1 MNDKNRLIRVLGLL
15 ALVGRI
21 TAVPLIIAF
30 AQNGWGAPGTA
41 VYKRYELLNRLMA
54 VSLLLMSAGWLGMV
68 WRLPKGYGR
77 GASVLA
83 LIGSLIMVAGTAAE
97 FWLFSDLP
105 YSRGT
110 NLRNVAFAAFGM
122 GGLVLDVGATIL
134 GVAIWRTRSW
144 PRWSALVLMM
154 ALPIDFAAFF
164 LLGSPFLGATVLA
177 FVIGFLLR
185 LVGNVPD
192 EIGTAVP

>member
-1 MNDKNRLIRVLGLL
+1 MDDKKRLIRGLGGL
-15 ALVGRI
+15 AWVGAI
-21 TAVPLIIAF
+21 TAVFLIIAF

-41 VYKRYELLNRLMA
+41 VYQRYEWLNRLMA
-54 VSLLLMSAGWLGMV
+54 LSLLLMSTGWLGMV
-68 WRLPKGYGR
+68 LWQPKGYGR

-83 LIGSLIMVAGTAAE
+83 LIGSLIMVVGTAAE

-122 GGLVLDVGATIL
+122 GGFVLDVGATIL

-144 PRWSALVLMM
+144 PPLSALVLML

-177 FVIGFLLR
+177 FVLGFLL
-185 LVGNVPD
+185 LFVGNVTD
-192 EIGTAVP
+192 EVETAVS

>member
-154 ALPIDFAAFF
+154 ALPIDVAAFF

-177 FVIGFLLR
+177 FVVGFLL
-185 LVGNVPD
+185 LFVGNVPD
-192 EIGTAVP
+192 EVGTTVS